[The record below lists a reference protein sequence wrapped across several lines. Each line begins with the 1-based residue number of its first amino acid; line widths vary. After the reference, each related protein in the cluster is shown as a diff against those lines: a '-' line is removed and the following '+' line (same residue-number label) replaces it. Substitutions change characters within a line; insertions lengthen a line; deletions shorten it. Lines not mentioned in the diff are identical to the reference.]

1 MTKQLF
7 LLSSVKTSGRLLKFF
22 WPFQKNW
29 TLQIFVYWFS
39 ASLADEDKTPAG
51 PTPAKAAAA
60 FAAAGVSMA
69 TESVQISETK
79 MQDILQMAAKM
90 DNRKHSKAAMSQ
102 SETEIDEE
110 DEDYTPHF
118 QRVYI
123 SGDDNTGVS
132 FFVNL

>member
-1 MTKQLF
+1 
-7 LLSSVKTSGRLLKFF
+7 
-22 WPFQKNW
+22 
-29 TLQIFVYWFS
+29 
-39 ASLADEDKTPAG
+39 
-51 PTPAKAAAA
+51 
-60 FAAAGVSMA
+60 
-69 TESVQISETK
+69 

-132 FFVNL
+132 FFSELVTFFGGFPI

>member
-1 MTKQLF
+1 MRGCVRGPIDDF
-7 LLSSVKTSGRLLKFF
+7 LTHHSFSSL
-22 WPFQKNW
+22 
-29 TLQIFVYWFS
+29 LQIFVYWFS
-39 ASLADEDKTPAG
+39 ASLADEDKTPTG

>member
-1 MTKQLF
+1 M
-7 LLSSVKTSGRLLKFF
+7 
-22 WPFQKNW
+22 
-29 TLQIFVYWFS
+29 
-39 ASLADEDKTPAG
+39 ADEGKTPTG
-51 PTPAKAAAA
+51 PTPARAAAA
-60 FAAAGVSMA
+60 FAAAGVSTA

-90 DNRKHSKAAMSQ
+90 DNRKHSKAAMSE
-102 SETEIDEE
+102 SVTEIDEE
-110 DEDYTPHF
+110 EEDYTPHF

>member
-1 MTKQLF
+1 
-7 LLSSVKTSGRLLKFF
+7 
-22 WPFQKNW
+22 
-29 TLQIFVYWFS
+29 
-39 ASLADEDKTPAG
+39 
-51 PTPAKAAAA
+51 
-60 FAAAGVSMA
+60 
-69 TESVQISETK
+69 

-132 FFVNL
+132 FF

>member
-1 MTKQLF
+1 MSKKIFLSNYGKQLC
-7 LLSSVKTSGRLLKFF
+7 LL
-22 WPFQKNW
+22 
-29 TLQIFVYWFS
+29 IS
-39 ASLADEDKTPAG
+39 ASLADEDKTPTG

-90 DNRKHSKAAMSQ
+90 DNRKHSKAAISQ

-110 DEDYTPHF
+110 EEDYCPHF

-132 FFVNL
+132 FFCELAIFFGGFPI

>member
-1 MTKQLF
+1 M
-7 LLSSVKTSGRLLKFF
+7 
-22 WPFQKNW
+22 
-29 TLQIFVYWFS
+29 
-39 ASLADEDKTPAG
+39 ADEDKTPAG